1 MKEEKIDIH
10 VSEQVAEGTYANLAL
25 IAHSPA
31 EFILD
36 FARIMPGQK
45 QSNVQARIIM
55 NPRNA
60 KQLLA
65 ALQDNIA
72 KYERQYGNIPMGNAG
87 GESKPL
93 SYGGGEA

>member
-65 ALQDNIA
+65 ALQDNI
-72 KYERQYGNIPMGNAG
+72 RYGCRPVSLHSLPACFQFRAP
-87 GESKPL
+87 S
-93 SYGGGEA
+93 